1 MLKLDTR
8 ADLEAL
14 HTGSIQ
20 ESLTL
25 EYKSSG
31 AVEKTE
37 ANKMEIAKD
46 VSALANAA
54 GGQIVYGMTEQNHL
68 PAGLDAGLDR
78 SQFPGIWF
86 EQVIQQRINEVP
98 LDPTRR
104 WIAVVVTVP
113 AAQGRAPHQAKDG
126 RYYRRHNFSNLIMN
140 RFDLATPRSSSLL
153 KQKSPSQSGFACLLE
168 TGRRSPH
175 ITQSF

>member
-25 EYKSSG
+25 EYKASG

-37 ANKMEIAKD
+37 GKKMEIAKD

-54 GGQIVYGMTEQNHL
+54 GGQIVYGMTEHSANGRNCGCYAQN
-68 PAGLDAGLDR
+68 
-78 SQFPGIWF
+78 
-86 EQVIQQRINEVP
+86 
-98 LDPTRR
+98 
-104 WIAVVVTVP
+104 
-113 AAQGRAPHQAKDG
+113 
-126 RYYRRHNFSNLIMN
+126 
-140 RFDLATPRSSSLL
+140 
-153 KQKSPSQSGFACLLE
+153 ACE
-168 TGRRSPH
+168 
-175 ITQSF
+175 

>member
-37 ANKMEIAKD
+37 AKKMEIAKD
-46 VSALANAA
+46 AA
-54 GGQIVYGMTEQNHL
+54 SSCRRLGNPSFRRRT
-68 PAGLDAGLDR
+68 R
-78 SQFPGIWF
+78 S
-86 EQVIQQRINEVP
+86 
-98 LDPTRR
+98 
-104 WIAVVVTVP
+104 
-113 AAQGRAPHQAKDG
+113 
-126 RYYRRHNFSNLIMN
+126 YR
-140 RFDLATPRSSSLL
+140 
-153 KQKSPSQSGFACLLE
+153 ACLLL
-168 TGRRSPH
+168 SPFDLS
-175 ITQSF
+175 ISTARCFG